1 MLHALLNRVFK
12 GSKKEVMI
20 LSCMVADGVII
31 PLSVAIK

>member
-1 MLHALLNRVFK
+1 MLHALLNKVFK

-31 PLSVAIK
+31 PLSIAIK

>member
-12 GSKKEVMI
+12 RDKREVMI

-31 PLSVAIK
+31 PLSVAIR

>member
-12 GSKKEVMI
+12 RDKREVMI

-31 PLSVAIK
+31 PLSIAIK